1 MRPRTAEAARDG
13 EPVPAR
19 LRGARLSRQARAG
32 KALLVAVFSTLIA
45 LISHVLAGGSVPE
58 MPGILVPLALSVFVC
73 LPLSGRALSLPGL
86 VLSVLSSQLLFHWL
100 FVLGTTGPGA
110 FLIEDAPAGHAG
122 HHAQTITLLHTG
134 TEMAPHMDHP
144 DGGMWVGHGIAAVVT
159 ILLIRRGEAALVGL
173 WQLTAML
180 VRTLFPRLPRPA
192 AIRVALPRLVGDF
205 LNQRPF
211 AHLLLG
217 ASISRR
223 GPPRSTLLALS

>member
-1 MRPRTAEAARDG
+1 MRPRTAEATRDG

-32 KALLVAVFSTLIA
+32 KALLVAVFSTMIA

-73 LPLSGRALSLPGL
+73 LPLSGRVLSLPGL

-100 FVLGTTGPGA
+100 FMLGTTGPGVL
-110 FLIEDAPAGHAG
+110 LIEDAPAG

-134 TEMAPHMDHP
+134 TQTAPHMDHS

-192 AIRVALPRLVGDF
+192 AIRVALPQLVGDF